1 MTILDDLQKEIMD
14 EHGSRSIHLATVAVI
29 NLPEGYPGMVV
40 VEVFDL
46 LDHPEAETIYAW
58 RRAGT
63 DFGKEGE
70 IITVLRI
77 APITNAKKA
86 VWADIAALPC
96 LIPAH
101 IDREH
106 PFAEVSSESAIRTG

>member
-1 MTILDDLQKEIMD
+1 MTNFDDLQEKILEK
-14 EHGSRSIHLATVAVI
+14 HGSRSIHLATVAVI
-29 NLPEGYPGMVV
+29 NLPEGSPGMVI

-58 RRAGT
+58 RRAAT
-63 DFGKEGE
+63 DFGAEGE

-86 VWADIAALPC
+86 VWAVLAATASLVT
-96 LIPAH
+96 AH
-101 IDREH
+101 VE
-106 PFAEVSSESAIRTG
+106 